1 MIIKANS
8 EKMNV
13 EKDKEETST
22 HGTQFK
28 LKSNLMNKF
37 FNEPVDALDLRL
49 ANAEENLS
57 SLPVDPFTDIKQ
69 EEEEKQSFCIDE
81 HPLDCSEVQVAT
93 PAPTYLDERIESP
106 TYNNGDE
113 VFNEKD
119 IPPLVYKESMK
130 HSENTFKDI
139 QRVTLRASSS
149 SHTLS
154 PSSYQQ
160 DPSGWRI
167 SPIPW
172 RNLIAPSQQDLYP
185 DEPASDS
192 RFHGQLGDYRMPQYH
207 FENRNGMP
215 PRYEAHANKIYIE
228 PRPSPTNLTQG
239 TYYSDRAPVNNSQN
253 LIPDR
258 INVIDYGRENFQHKR
273 LHDQVP
279 MLDRDF
285 PPAKRFKRFAD
296 TEDIDRRISLAESIG
311 NENPLFSNREI
322 NNDINR
328 SFHQKYEDK
337 NSLWRKNFPAEK
349 LPVQPSLK
357 YMNRY
362 QELMGERPEN
372 GRLHH
377 QITDSN
383 HHETPKSQVQQPTNA
398 SSSDIKPQ
406 RMNSVIVRNTSGM
419 PKNML
424 PNQGLQ
430 QRPNEA
436 IQPTLKEDAEK
447 YIPKYF
453 PQSEPPHFPPDSGL
467 MDRNWLKKLQ
477 HLRAGFA
484 YKMMEAQRQQ
494 GFGQHPYHP
503 PDFNPNST
511 FSNHPSR
518 KFNNDIPL
526 PENFTGHPHQHSK
539 PVNEGSYHLA
549 QNVKTETAQIVPK
562 PEQIYKCSST
572 ITSNNTGVNRSA
584 MKGSEKSPQ
593 SAEYANNQSVDNSI
607 ISSNLSG
614 KGKRGRP
621 RKHAPKLPLPPL
633 YVFIRNLLHNT
644 AYNPSVVSWVDD
656 DGGCF
661 KVTNT
666 LDFAKTWGRMKSNR
680 SEEMN
685 YEKMSRAM
693 RYHYGC
699 ERQGRKGHLAMV
711 KEKRLYYR
719 FGELAKNWRS
729 SEVANISSVSCTT
742 HNLCK
747 NNMCLWTKE

>member
-1 MIIKANS
+1 MINLDRFQPTFMK
-8 EKMNV
+8 KMNV
-13 EKDKEETST
+13 EKEKEETST

-57 SLPVDPFTDIKQ
+57 SLPVDPFTEIKQ
-69 EEEEKQSFCIDE
+69 EEEEKNSFCSDE

-106 TYNNGDE
+106 TYRNGE
-113 VFNEKD
+113 GVFSEED
-119 IPPLVYKESMK
+119 LPPLICKESVK
-130 HSENTFKDI
+130 PNENTFKDI

-154 PSSYQQ
+154 PSNYQQ
-160 DPSGWRI
+160 DSSGWRI

-172 RNLIAPSQQDLYP
+172 RNLIAPGQQELYSE
-185 DEPASDS
+185 EPARDS
-192 RFHGQLGDYRMPQYH
+192 RFHGQASDYRMPPYH
-207 FENRNGMP
+207 YENRNGLP
-215 PRYEAHANKIYIE
+215 PMYESQGNKLCGGS
-228 PRPSPTNLTQG
+228 RTSPTNLSQRG
-239 TYYSDRAPVNNSQN
+239 YYADRAPVNDSQS

-258 INVIDYGRENFQHKR
+258 INVIDYGRENLHHKR

-279 MLDRDF
+279 MSDREY

-296 TEDIDRRISLAESIG
+296 TDDIDRRISLVESIDR
-311 NENPLFSNREI
+311 NENPLITNRER
-322 NNDINR
+322 NNDISR
-328 SFHQKYEDK
+328 SYHQKYEDK
-337 NSLWRKNFPAEK
+337 NAVWWKNFPADK
-349 LPVQPSLK
+349 LHVPPSQG

-362 QELMGERPEN
+362 QELMGEGSEN
-372 GRLHH
+372 SRLHH
-377 QITDSN
+377 QIAESN
-383 HHETPKSQVQQPTNA
+383 HHEKPESQVQQPTNG
-398 SSSDIKPQ
+398 SMSDIKP
-406 RMNSVIVRNTSGM
+406 RRLNSVIVRNMSGM
-419 PKNML
+419 PKNVIPNHGLPQRHCGSNEEML
-424 PNQGLQ
+424 KD
-430 QRPNEA
+430 E
-436 IQPTLKEDAEK
+436 AEK
-447 YIPKYF
+447 YHLHLHLH
-453 PQSEPPHFPPDSGL
+453 QNEPPPFPTDGGL

-477 HLRAGFA
+477 NLRAGFA

-494 GFGQHPYHP
+494 GFGPHPYHP
-503 PDFNPNST
+503 PDYDPCSRFPNQL
-511 FSNHPSR
+511 PR
-518 KFNNDIPL
+518 KFNNEFPL
-526 PENFTGHPHQHSK
+526 PETFPRQRQK
-539 PVNEGSYHLA
+539 LAKAVNEVPYHNPH
-549 QNVKTETAQIVPK
+549 NVKTESTQYLPK

-572 ITSNNTGVNRSA
+572 VTSNTTGVNSSA
-584 MKGSEKSPQ
+584 MKGSEKSPEGD
-593 SAEYANNQSVDNSI
+593 EYAGNQNVDASV
-607 ISSNLSG
+607 ISPNLPG

-633 YVFIRNLLHNT
+633 YVFIRNLLHNPG
-644 AYNPSVVSWVDD
+644 YNPSVVAWVDD

-666 LDFAKTWGRMKSNR
+666 LEFAKTWGRMKSNR

-719 FGELAKNWRS
+719 Y
-729 SEVANISSVSCTT
+729 
-742 HNLCK
+742 
-747 NNMCLWTKE
+747 